1 MINELFQSIST
12 SDWISFAV
20 TALSVVFHIITIIL
34 CYKGYHVFCMHD
46 GNNNQKEVSQ
56 DMKPRMSDYRENL
69 TREQK
74 LDEGQTFSRYV
85 KQFVLNERTNELE
98 EVEPLDIVQLV
109 NSNVESCFQSA
120 LQRLL
125 PTPSEEADSVVDLSQ
140 VSDDLDFLSEA
151 METAEMWRDRLNLS
165 QDISVQD
172 IFAKVEQYEANLLKK
187 QKEVEDGKISP
198 KDESIETPPSDDE
211 TRKS

>member
-1 MINELFQSIST
+1 
-12 SDWISFAV
+12 
-20 TALSVVFHIITIIL
+20 
-34 CYKGYHVFCMHD
+34 
-46 GNNNQKEVSQ
+46 
-56 DMKPRMSDYRENL
+56 MKPRMSDYRENL

-74 LDEGQTFSRYV
+74 LDEGHTFSRYV
-85 KQFVLNERTNELE
+85 QQFVLNERTNELE